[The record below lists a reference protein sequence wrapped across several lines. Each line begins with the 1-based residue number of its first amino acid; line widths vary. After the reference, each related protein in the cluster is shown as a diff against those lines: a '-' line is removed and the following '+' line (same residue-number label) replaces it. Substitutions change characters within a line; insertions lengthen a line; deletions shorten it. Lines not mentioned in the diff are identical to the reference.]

1 MKLKNKRREQAAQL
15 LAEDRLSDIKISELC
30 GVHVTSLYAWK
41 KRPEFKERI
50 EELTQAYADKALKTG
65 LALRERRISELWSR
79 HDKFRQIIEERAADP
94 SLVGVPGGNTGL
106 VVRSTKV
113 VGKQVYESFS
123 TDTRLSKEMRGIE
136 EQIARE
142 LGQWQERIEVEDVSL
157 ADVLA
162 KARLRKPQPQAE
174 PVVVEQQITVPVTDL
189 PN

>member
-1 MKLKNKRREQAAQL
+1 MLLKNKRREQAAQL
-15 LAEDRLSDIKISELC
+15 LAEDRLTSKKIAELCEISEQGLD
-30 GVHVTSLYAWK
+30 AWK
-41 KRPEFKERI
+41 KRPDFKERI
-50 EELTQAYADKALKTG
+50 AELTQAYADKALKTG
-65 LALRERRISELWSR
+65 LALRERRIAELWSR

-94 SLVGVPGGNTGL
+94 SLVGVPGGNTGM

-142 LGQWQERIEVEDVSL
+142 LGQWQEQIKVEDVSIQDTL
-157 ADVLA
+157 IRARQRVLEA
-162 KARLRKPQPQAE
+162 KTAQ
-174 PVVVEQQITVPVTDL
+174 VVVEQEVSVPIADL